1 MITVRATASSDKRLR
16 AQVHMLF
23 DPYISFF
30 ESLVKAWKRD
40 DWRVRVALLSAI
52 SATAIAIAIVLVA
65 QSGFVDKKVAEIIA
79 GVIGAL
85 AGLLAVGVAAYQ
97 GLAEQEA
104 RAQKIETVE
113 QRLREHPEKPQLAWD
128 LARVKLESYLDR
140 NLSQVRSI
148 YWLTLFV
155 MFCGFGF
162 VSYGLFQASQNPE
175 KLPVSIVAS
184 ASGVIISFIGGS
196 FLLIYRSIL
205 AQSKEYVTVLERINA
220 VGMAVQVIA
229 TIPEASA
236 ELKSQTK
243 AQLAK
248 QLLTLYANSAPPS
261 SSNVATQT

>member
-1 MITVRATASSDKRLR
+1 
-16 AQVHMLF
+16 MLF

-40 DWRVRVALLSAI
+40 DKRVRAALLLAVAA
-52 SATAIAIAIVLVA
+52 ATIAIAIVLYA
-65 QSGFVDKKVAEIIA
+65 KSGLVDKKITETIA
-79 GVIGAL
+79 AVMGAL
-85 AGLLAVGVAAYQ
+85 AGLVAVGVAAYQ

-104 RAQKIETVE
+104 REQKIETVE
-113 QRLREHPEKPQLAWD
+113 RRLREHPEKPQLAWD

-148 YWLTLFV
+148 YWLTLIV
-155 MFCGFGF
+155 MLCGFGF
-162 VSYGLFQASQNPE
+162 VSYGLFQASQNPD
-175 KLPVSIVAS
+175 KLPVSIVAA
-184 ASGVIISFIGGS
+184 ASGVLISFIGGS

-229 TIPEASA
+229 TIPDANT

-243 AQLAK
+243 AELAK
-248 QLLTLYANSAPPS
+248 QLLTLYAPSALLSAGDGAPK
-261 SSNVATQT
+261 A